1 MTEMKIDL
9 DFAKNFLLGHDNFNI
24 FLHASPDGDTVGSGF
39 ALCKALRS
47 IGKNANVL
55 CSDDIPKS
63 YSFITD
69 GYEPREFEAETLVSV
84 DVADAKLLGK
94 YEDMGKKIDLSVDH
108 HGLNREFAKH
118 TFVDSSAAA
127 NCENIL
133 KLLKVMDIKID
144 SYIAACIYTGISTDT
159 GCFKYSNTSPESHIM
174 AAEMMEYGIDFAEI
188 NRIMFDTKTRGRIK
202 IEGRLME
209 QMKFF
214 FDGKV
219 AIIEVTEQMKEETGV
234 TDDDLEGITS
244 LPRKVEG
251 VLVGVTVREKGDGVF
266 KISVRT
272 HAPIDASLICQKFG
286 GGGHSRAAGC
296 AMEGVTLEQAEQN
309 LVSVIGEFF

>member
-1 MTEMKIDL
+1 MKIDL
-9 DFAKNFLLGHDNFNI
+9 EFAKKLLLERDNFNI

-39 ALCKALRS
+39 ALCTALRRL
-47 IGKNANVL
+47 GKKANVL
-55 CSDDIPKS
+55 CSDEIPKS

-69 GYEPREFEAETLVSV
+69 VYVSWDFEPETLVSV

-94 YEDMGKKIDLSVDH
+94 YEQKGSEILLSVDH
-108 HGLNREFAKH
+108 HGLNREFAKY
-118 TFVDSSAAA
+118 TFVDASAAA

-133 KLLKVMDIKID
+133 KLLKAINVEID

-174 AAEMMEYGIDFAEI
+174 AAEMMGYGIDFSEI
-188 NRIMFDTKTRGRIK
+188 NRIMFDTKTRGRMK

-214 FDGKV
+214 FDGK
-219 AIIEVTEQMKEETGV
+219 AAFIAVTEQMKKEAGV
-234 TDDDLEGITS
+234 SDDDLEGITS
-244 LPRKVEG
+244 MPRKVEG
-251 VLVGVTVREKGDGVF
+251 VLVGVTFREKENGVF

-272 HAPIDASLICQKFG
+272 HAPVDAAEICRKFG
-286 GGGHSRAAGC
+286 GGGHNRAAGC
-296 AMEGVTLEQAEQN
+296 AVEGMTLEQAEKEF
-309 LVSVIGEFF
+309 VRVIGEVL

>member
-1 MTEMKIDL
+1 MKIDL
-9 DFAKNFLLGHDNFNI
+9 EFAKKLLLERDNFNI

-39 ALCKALRS
+39 ALCTALRRL
-47 IGKNANVL
+47 GKKANVL
-55 CSDDIPKS
+55 CSDEIPKS

-69 GYEPREFEAETLVSV
+69 GYVSWDFEPETLVSV

-94 YEDMGKKIDLSVDH
+94 HEQKGSEILLSVDH
-108 HGLNREFAKH
+108 HGLNREFAKY
-118 TFVDSSAAA
+118 TFVDASAAA

-133 KLLKVMDIKID
+133 KLLKAINVEID

-174 AAEMMEYGIDFAEI
+174 AAEMMGYGIDFSEI
-188 NRIMFDTKTRGRIK
+188 NRIMFDTKTRGRMK

-214 FDGKV
+214 FDGK
-219 AIIEVTEQMKEETGV
+219 AAFIAVTEQMKREAGV
-234 TDDDLEGITS
+234 SDDDLEGITS
-244 LPRKVEG
+244 MPRKVEG
-251 VLVGVTVREKGDGVF
+251 VLVGVTFREKENGVF

-272 HAPIDASLICQKFG
+272 HAPVDAAEICRKFG
-286 GGGHSRAAGC
+286 GGGHNRAAGC
-296 AMEGVTLEQAEQN
+296 AVEGMTLEQAEKEF
-309 LVSVIGEFF
+309 VRVIGEVL

>member
-1 MTEMKIDL
+1 MKIDL
-9 DFAKNFLLGHDNFNI
+9 EFAKKLLLERDNFNI

-39 ALCKALRS
+39 ALCTALRRL
-47 IGKNANVL
+47 GKKANVL
-55 CSDDIPKS
+55 CSDEIPKS

-69 GYEPREFEAETLVSV
+69 GYVSWDFEPETLVSV

-94 YEDMGKKIDLSVDH
+94 YEQKGSEILLSVDH
-108 HGLNREFAKH
+108 HGLNREFAKY
-118 TFVDSSAAA
+118 TFVDASAAA

-133 KLLKVMDIKID
+133 KLLKAINVEID

-174 AAEMMEYGIDFAEI
+174 AAEMMGYGIDFSEI
-188 NRIMFDTKTRGRIK
+188 NRIMFDTKTRGRMK

-214 FDGKV
+214 FDGK
-219 AIIEVTEQMKEETGV
+219 AAFIAVTEQMKREAGV
-234 TDDDLEGITS
+234 SDDDLEGITS
-244 LPRKVEG
+244 MPRKVEG
-251 VLVGVTVREKGDGVF
+251 VLVGVTFREKENGVF

-272 HAPIDASLICQKFG
+272 HAPVDAAEICRKFG
-286 GGGHSRAAGC
+286 GGGHNRAAGC
-296 AMEGVTLEQAEQN
+296 AVEGMTLEQAEKEF
-309 LVSVIGEFF
+309 VRVIGEVL

>member
-9 DFAKNFLLGHDNFNI
+9 DFAKNLLLGHDNFNI

-39 ALCKALRS
+39 ALCRALRS
-47 IGKNANVL
+47 IGKKANVL
-55 CSDDIPKS
+55 CSDEIPKF
-63 YSFITD
+63 YAFITD
-69 GYEPREFEAETLVSV
+69 GYKPQEFEAETFVSV

-94 YEDMGKKIDLSVDH
+94 YEEIGEKIDLSVDH

-118 TFVDSSAAA
+118 TFVD
-127 NCENIL
+127 
-133 KLLKVMDIKID
+133 
-144 SYIAACIYTGISTDT
+144 
-159 GCFKYSNTSPESHIM
+159 
-174 AAEMMEYGIDFAEI
+174 
-188 NRIMFDTKTRGRIK
+188 MFDTKTRGRIR

-214 FDGKV
+214 FDGK
-219 AIIEVTEQMKEETGV
+219 AAFITVTEQMKKETGV

-244 LPRKVEG
+244 LPRRVEG

-296 AMEGVTLEQAEQN
+296 AIEGVTLEQAEQR
-309 LVSVIGEFF
+309 LVSAIGEFF

>member
-1 MTEMKIDL
+1 MKIDL
-9 DFAKNFLLGHDNFNI
+9 EFAKKLLLERDNFNI
-24 FLHASPDGDTVGSGF
+24 YLHASPDGDTVGSGF
-39 ALCKALRS
+39 ALCTALRS
-47 IGKNANVL
+47 FGKRANVL

-69 GYEPREFEAETLVSV
+69 GYEPQSFEAENLISV

-94 YEDMGKKIDLSVDH
+94 YESLGDRILLSIDH
-108 HGLNREFAKH
+108 HGLNREYAKY
-118 TFVDSSAAA
+118 TFVDHTAAA

-133 KLLKVMDIKID
+133 KLLKIMGVKTDE
-144 SYIAACIYTGISTDT
+144 YIARCIYTGISTDT
-159 GCFKYSNTSPESHIM
+159 GCFKYSNTTPESHKM
-174 AAEMMEYGIDFAEI
+174 AAEMMEYGIDFSEI

-214 FDGKV
+214 FKGKV
-219 AIIEVTEQMKEETGV
+219 AFIAVTEQMKRETGV

-244 LPRKVEG
+244 MPRKVEG
-251 VLVGVTVREKGDGVF
+251 VLVGVTFREKQDGVF

-286 GGGHSRAAGC
+286 GGGHNRAAGC
-296 AMEGVTLEQAEQN
+296 SMEGVTLEKAEQMFVDA
-309 LVSVIGEFF
+309 LGEFFC

>member
-1 MTEMKIDL
+1 MKIDL
-9 DFAKNFLLGHDNFNI
+9 EFAKKLLLERDNFNI

-39 ALCKALRS
+39 ALCTALRRL
-47 IGKNANVL
+47 GKKANVL
-55 CSDDIPKS
+55 CSDEIPKS

-69 GYEPREFEAETLVSV
+69 GYVSWDFEPETLVSV

-94 YEDMGKKIDLSVDH
+94 YEQKGSEILLSVDH
-108 HGLNREFAKH
+108 HGLNREFAKY
-118 TFVDSSAAA
+118 TFVDASAAA

-133 KLLKVMDIKID
+133 KLLKAMNVEID

-174 AAEMMEYGIDFAEI
+174 AAEMMGYGIDFSEI
-188 NRIMFDTKTRGRIK
+188 NRIMFDTKTRGRMK

-214 FDGKV
+214 FDGK
-219 AIIEVTEQMKEETGV
+219 AAFIAVTEQMKREAGV
-234 TDDDLEGITS
+234 SDDDLEGITS
-244 LPRKVEG
+244 MPRKVEG
-251 VLVGVTVREKGDGVF
+251 VLVGVTFREKENGVF

-272 HAPIDASLICQKFG
+272 HAPVDAAEICRKFG
-286 GGGHSRAAGC
+286 GGGHNRAAGC
-296 AMEGVTLEQAEQN
+296 AVEGMTLEQAEKEF
-309 LVSVIGEFF
+309 VRVIGEVL

>member
-1 MTEMKIDL
+1 MKIDL
-9 DFAKNFLLGHDNFNI
+9 EFAKNLLLERDNFNI

-39 ALCKALRS
+39 ALCTALRRL
-47 IGKNANVL
+47 GKKANVL
-55 CSDDIPKS
+55 CSDEIPKS

-69 GYEPREFEAETLVSV
+69 GYVSWDFEPETLVSV

-94 YEDMGKKIDLSVDH
+94 YEQKGSEILLSVDH
-108 HGLNREFAKH
+108 HGLNREFAKY
-118 TFVDSSAAA
+118 TFVDASAAA

-133 KLLKVMDIKID
+133 KLLKAINVEID

-174 AAEMMEYGIDFAEI
+174 AAEMMGYGIDFSEI
-188 NRIMFDTKTRGRIK
+188 NRIMFDTKTRGRMK

-214 FDGKV
+214 FDGK
-219 AIIEVTEQMKEETGV
+219 AAFIAVTEQMKKEAGV
-234 TDDDLEGITS
+234 SDDDLEGITS
-244 LPRKVEG
+244 MPRKVEG
-251 VLVGVTVREKGDGVF
+251 VLVGVTFREKENGVF

-272 HAPIDASLICQKFG
+272 HAPVDAAEICRKFG
-286 GGGHSRAAGC
+286 GGGHNRAAGC
-296 AMEGVTLEQAEQN
+296 AVEGMTLEQAEKEF
-309 LVSVIGEFF
+309 VCVIGEVL

>member
-1 MTEMKIDL
+1 MKIDL
-9 DFAKNFLLGHDNFNI
+9 EFAKKLLLERDNFNI

-39 ALCKALRS
+39 ALCTALRRL
-47 IGKNANVL
+47 GKKANVL
-55 CSDDIPKS
+55 CSDEIPKS

-69 GYEPREFEAETLVSV
+69 GYVSWDFEPETLVSV

-94 YEDMGKKIDLSVDH
+94 HEQKGSEILLSVDH
-108 HGLNREFAKH
+108 HGLNREFAKY
-118 TFVDSSAAA
+118 TFVDASAAA

-133 KLLKVMDIKID
+133 KLLKAMNVEID

-174 AAEMMEYGIDFAEI
+174 AAEMMGYGIDFSEI
-188 NRIMFDTKTRGRIK
+188 NRIMFDTKTRGRMK

-214 FDGKV
+214 FDGK
-219 AIIEVTEQMKEETGV
+219 AAFIAVTEQMKREAGV
-234 TDDDLEGITS
+234 SDDDLEGITS
-244 LPRKVEG
+244 MPRKVEG
-251 VLVGVTVREKGDGVF
+251 VLVGVTFREKENGVF

-272 HAPIDASLICQKFG
+272 HAPVDAAEICRKFG
-286 GGGHSRAAGC
+286 GGGHNRAAGC
-296 AMEGVTLEQAEQN
+296 AVEGMTLEQAEKEF
-309 LVSVIGEFF
+309 VRVIGEVL

>member
-1 MTEMKIDL
+1 MKIDL
-9 DFAKNFLLGHDNFNI
+9 EFAKKLLLERDNFNI

-39 ALCKALRS
+39 ALCTALRRL
-47 IGKNANVL
+47 GKKANVL
-55 CSDDIPKS
+55 CSDEIPKS

-69 GYEPREFEAETLVSV
+69 GYVSWDFEPETLVSV

-94 YEDMGKKIDLSVDH
+94 HEQKGSEILLSVDH
-108 HGLNREFAKH
+108 HGLNREFAKY
-118 TFVDSSAAA
+118 TFVDASAAA

-133 KLLKVMDIKID
+133 KLLKAINVEID

-174 AAEMMEYGIDFAEI
+174 AAEMMGYGIDFSEI
-188 NRIMFDTKTRGRIK
+188 NRIMFDTKTRGRMK

-214 FDGKV
+214 FDGK
-219 AIIEVTEQMKEETGV
+219 AAFIAVTEQMKKEAGV
-234 TDDDLEGITS
+234 SDDDLEGITS
-244 LPRKVEG
+244 MPRKVEG
-251 VLVGVTVREKGDGVF
+251 VLVGVTFREKENGVF

-272 HAPIDASLICQKFG
+272 HAPVDAAEICRKFG
-286 GGGHSRAAGC
+286 GGGHNRAAGC
-296 AMEGVTLEQAEQN
+296 AVEGMTLEQAEKEF
-309 LVSVIGEFF
+309 VRVIGEVL

>member
-1 MTEMKIDL
+1 M
-9 DFAKNFLLGHDNFNI
+9 
-24 FLHASPDGDTVGSGF
+24 
-39 ALCKALRS
+39 
-47 IGKNANVL
+47 
-55 CSDDIPKS
+55 
-63 YSFITD
+63 
-69 GYEPREFEAETLVSV
+69 
-84 DVADAKLLGK
+84 
-94 YEDMGKKIDLSVDH
+94 
-108 HGLNREFAKH
+108 
-118 TFVDSSAAA
+118 
-127 NCENIL
+127 
-133 KLLKVMDIKID
+133 
-144 SYIAACIYTGISTDT
+144 AACIYTGISTDT

-251 VLVGVTVREKGDGVF
+251 VLVGATVREKGDGLF

-272 HAPIDASLICQKFG
+272 HAPIDASSSVKN
-286 GGGHSRAAGC
+286 SAAAGT
-296 AMEGVTLEQAEQN
+296 AVRPDALWKGSPLNRPSKTLFR
-309 LVSVIGEFF
+309 L

>member
-1 MTEMKIDL
+1 
-9 DFAKNFLLGHDNFNI
+9 
-24 FLHASPDGDTVGSGF
+24 
-39 ALCKALRS
+39 
-47 IGKNANVL
+47 
-55 CSDDIPKS
+55 
-63 YSFITD
+63 
-69 GYEPREFEAETLVSV
+69 
-84 DVADAKLLGK
+84 
-94 YEDMGKKIDLSVDH
+94 
-108 HGLNREFAKH
+108 
-118 TFVDSSAAA
+118 
-127 NCENIL
+127 
-133 KLLKVMDIKID
+133 MDIKID

-174 AAEMMEYGIDFAEI
+174 AAQMMEYGIDFAEI
-188 NRIMFDTKTRGRIK
+188 NRVMFDTKTRGRIK

-219 AIIEVTEQMKEETGV
+219 AIIAVTERMKEETGV

-251 VLVGVTVREKGDGVF
+251 VLVGVTIREKQNGLF

-296 AMEGVTLEQAEQN
+296 AIEGVTLEQAEQS
-309 LVSVIGEFF
+309 LVSAIGEFF